1 MLLGIDT
8 SCDETSVAVLEGE
21 KTLRA
26 NVISSQIK
34 LHQPY
39 GGVVPE
45 LASRSHLTNIPVVV
59 EEALQKAGIGLKDLT
74 GIAVTAAPG
83 LIGCL
88 LVGLSYA
95 KALAYQLKI
104 PLTTVH
110 HLKGHLFSG
119 FIENEEAFPFL
130 GLVVSGGHTS
140 LYYVKSFDE
149 IELIGHTVDDAA
161 GEAYDKVAKLLGLG
175 FPGGPIIDKLA
186 KQGNP
191 DAFKFTR
198 ARVKKSPYL
207 YSFSGLKT
215 AVAKIINDA
224 KRDKVI
230 PSEGPYIEGGNPDT
244 VCTFIKDLC
253 ASFQKEV
260 VGALLEKTEMVLN
273 ERPAKVFAICG
284 GVAAN
289 SLLRAESKKLAE
301 RYNIPCAIPSM
312 LMCTDNGGMIAYV
325 GAKQLAK
332 GQVASLDANA
342 YATTS
347 LF

>member
-1 MLLGIDT
+1 MILGIDT
-8 SCDETSVAVLEGE
+8 SCDETSVAILQGE
-21 KTLRA
+21 KNLLA

-34 LHQPY
+34 IHERY

-45 LASRSHLTNIPVVV
+45 LASRSHLDNLPVVV
-59 EEALQKAGIGLKDLT
+59 TEALTKAGIGLKDLT

-88 LVGLSYA
+88 LVGHSYA
-95 KALAYQLKI
+95 KALAYQLQI
-104 PLTTVH
+104 PFTTVH
-110 HLKGHLFSG
+110 HLKGHLFSA
-119 FIENEEAFPFL
+119 FVENEEKFPFL
-130 GLVVSGGHTS
+130 GLIVSGGHTA

-149 IELIGHTVDDAA
+149 IELVGHTVDDAA

-191 DAFKFTR
+191 EAFKFTR
-198 ARVKKSPYL
+198 ARVKKGPYF

-215 AVAKIINDA
+215 AVSKIVTSHSLQA
-224 KRDKVI
+224 
-230 PSEGPYIEGGNPDT
+230 PMEQGGNPDSS
-244 VCTFIKDLC
+244 FIPDLC

-260 VGALLEKTEMVLN
+260 VGSLLEKAEIFLN
-273 ERPAKVFAICG
+273 EKPVKAQPVKALSICG

-289 SLLRAESKKLAE
+289 SLLRTESQKLAE
-301 RYNIPCAIPSM
+301 RHKISCFIPSM

-325 GAKQLAK
+325 GAKQLK
-332 GQVASLDANA
+332 LGKTSGLDCNA
-342 YATTS
+342 FATVP